1 MIALVHVSDLRP
13 SSDWAGARQ
22 SNAFGLE
29 CDEATKARY
38 SDFSTGDEG
47 QA

>member
-13 SSDWAGARQ
+13 SSDWVGARQ

-29 CDEATKARY
+29 CERSY
-38 SDFSTGDEG
+38 ESPILRLLHGDEG